1 MVQDFI
7 FARSLE
13 RVGGF
18 PPFKKLDMI
27 KKSILLAFLSVLS
40 VSLGAQEFNFG
51 IRAGL
56 NYSKFQGPTISVEGA
71 EERYAFSNGFHFG
84 ITWDY
89 NFTDIIALKT
99 ELLYI
104 QKGSEHVYNGDAY
117 YKIDVPGFDDKLVEF
132 GQAEMT
138 LDISNAYLSFPLM
151 LSSKVGRKWEV
162 FGGVYGNILLQ
173 PTGRGIYKF
182 TSNDRPTE
190 ILFDQSLDFNYRG
203 DQAGEGRT
211 VRRPIGILVDG
222 QQVFFPKIAGAYFQ
236 YEPEERKNSLINA
249 FDAGLSFGANYFM
262 NRGFYFGMRGTY
274 GLLDITDNTTDRS
287 LRDINE
293 DGSLI
298 ITDDNDTQ
306 FGLQFSFG
314 FRF

>member
-1 MVQDFI
+1 MT
-7 FARSLE
+7 
-13 RVGGF
+13 
-18 PPFKKLDMI
+18 
-27 KKSILLAFLSVLS
+27 KKSIILVLLSTLSLG
-40 VSLGAQEFNFG
+40 LGAQEFNFG

-56 NYSKFQGPTISVEGA
+56 NYSRFVGPTLDVEGA
-71 EERYAFSNGFHFG
+71 DERFAFSNGFHFG

-104 QKGSEHVYNGDAY
+104 QKGTEYIYNGDSY
-117 YKIDVPGFDDKLVEF
+117 YKIEVPGMDDKLVEF

-151 LSSKVGRKWEV
+151 LSSKVGKKWEV

-182 TSNDRPTE
+182 TSNDRPQE
-190 ILFDQSLDFNYRG
+190 ILFDQSLDFNYRS

-222 QQVFFPKIAGAYFQ
+222 QQVFFAKIAGAYFQ
-236 YEPEERKNSLINA
+236 YEPEERTNNLINS
-249 FDAGLSFGANYFM
+249 FDGGLSFGANYFM

-274 GLLDITDNTTDRS
+274 GLFDMTDNQSDRS
-287 LRDINE
+287 FREIND

-298 ITDDNDTQ
+298 FTEDNDVQ